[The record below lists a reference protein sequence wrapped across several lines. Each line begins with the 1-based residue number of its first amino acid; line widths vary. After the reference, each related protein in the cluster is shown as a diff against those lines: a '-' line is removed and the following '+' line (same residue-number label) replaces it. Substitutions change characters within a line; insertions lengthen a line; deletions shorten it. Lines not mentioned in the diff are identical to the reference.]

1 MPGATKADRARKII
15 AEHICV
21 PLEKVTDDAHLID
34 DLGCDS
40 LDALELDVAFEEAF
54 DITITD
60 EMIDRWNTVGD
71 LIRTVEGK
79 D

>member
-1 MPGATKADRARKII
+1 
-15 AEHICV
+15 V

-40 LDALELDVAFEEAF
+40 LDALELGVAFEEAF
-54 DITITD
+54 DTTVTD